1 MRWAAFLATLGLAT
15 VLASPYATAAESE
28 TGPGAPLKDSLS
40 TLDDLQKAIS
50 ACWTWPPGSAEHG
63 GTVLTFTL
71 SFKRDG
77 EILSGRL
84 NYVNRNLSAEER
96 GKYAAA
102 LDDAIRLCSPLPIAP
117 SLGEG
122 IAGQPFVF
130 TLRDT
135 PKE

>member
-1 MRWAAFLATLGLAT
+1 MRWAAFLAMLGLAT
-15 VLASPYATAAESE
+15 ALASPRSAAAEPE
-28 TGPGAPLKDSLS
+28 VRQGGPPKDSVK

-50 ACWTWPPGSAEHG
+50 DCWKWPPGSEEHG
-63 GTVLTFTL
+63 GTELTFTL

-102 LDDAIRLCSPLPIAP
+102 LDDAIRLCSPLPFAP

>member
-1 MRWAAFLATLGLAT
+1 MRWAAFLVMLGLAT
-15 VLASPYATAAESE
+15 ALASPRAAAAEPEVRSGVPAK
-28 TGPGAPLKDSLS
+28 GPLN
-40 TLDDLQKAIS
+40 TLDDLYKAIS
-50 ACWTWPPGSAEHG
+50 TCWKWPPGSQEHG

-102 LDDAIRLCSPLPIAP
+102 LDDAIKQCSPLPIAP

-130 TLRDT
+130 TLSDT